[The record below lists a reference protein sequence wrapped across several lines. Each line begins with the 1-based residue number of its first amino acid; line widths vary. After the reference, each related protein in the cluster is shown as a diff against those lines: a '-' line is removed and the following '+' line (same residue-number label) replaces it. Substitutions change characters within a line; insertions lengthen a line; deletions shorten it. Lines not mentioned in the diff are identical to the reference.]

1 MLQLQSSKQEP
12 SFIRYNHYVDFI
24 RPHVDSAK
32 SLSAVLTKA
41 ISGLA
46 VFEPRV
52 GSCACAVRG
61 LGLFFQLRGLQ
72 GSHTPCSGPLVPQH
86 TSVRRRGWEGSRARR
101 RPEPPRHSP
110 STHAHCVP
118 FRDGACRSLHSE
130 IRPPVFCMLSVL
142 IFNAREFGK

>member
-12 SFIRYNHYVDFI
+12 SFICYNHYVDFI

-61 LGLFFQLRGLQ
+61 LGLFFQLRV
-72 GSHTPCSGPLVPQH
+72 CRVP
-86 TSVRRRGWEGSRARR
+86 TRPARAPWSR
-101 RPEPPRHSP
+101 
-110 STHAHCVP
+110 ST
-118 FRDGACRSLHSE
+118 RL
-130 IRPPVFCMLSVL
+130 
-142 IFNAREFGK
+142 

>member
-24 RPHVDSAK
+24 RPHVESAK

-101 RPEPPRHSP
+101 TSAPGADLSLLGIVRPH
-110 STHAHCVP
+110 THVA
-118 FRDGACRSLHSE
+118 FRSEMELVVLCTPKSDLLSFVCCRS
-130 IRPPVFCMLSVL
+130 
-142 IFNAREFGK
+142 

>member
-12 SFIRYNHYVDFI
+12 SFICYNHYVDFI

-52 GSCACAVRG
+52 GSCRVPCVALACFSSCGVCR
-61 LGLFFQLRGLQ
+61 
-72 GSHTPCSGPLVPQH
+72 VP
-86 TSVRRRGWEGSRARR
+86 TRPARAPWSR
-101 RPEPPRHSP
+101 
-110 STHAHCVP
+110 ST
-118 FRDGACRSLHSE
+118 RL
-130 IRPPVFCMLSVL
+130 
-142 IFNAREFGK
+142 